1 MNNQYNLIKIN
12 DDLLQVVRDFNPAY
26 FVTDKNSNKMNQKLI
41 GMWVEYLGCDRA
53 VRQND
58 RIYLCKTIEDAVIDV

>member
-12 DDLLQVVRDFNPAY
+12 DELLQVVRDFNPNY
-26 FVTDKNSNKMNQKLI
+26 FITDKSSNKMNQKLI
-41 GMWVEYLGCDRA
+41 GMWVEHLGCDRA

-58 RIYLCKTIEDAVIDV
+58 RIYLCKTLEDAVIDV

>member
-1 MNNQYNLIKIN
+1 MNNQFWLVKVN
-12 DDLLQVVRDFNPAY
+12 DVLLEVIRDFNPDY
-26 FVTDKNSNKMNQKLI
+26 FVTDPNSNQMNQKLI
-41 GMWVEYLGCDRA
+41 GLWVEYLGCDRA

>member
-1 MNNQYNLIKIN
+1 MKIKARVKIGDLI
-12 DDLLQVVRDFNPAY
+12 
-26 FVTDKNSNKMNQKLI
+26 
-41 GMWVEYLGCDRA
+41 EYLGCDRA